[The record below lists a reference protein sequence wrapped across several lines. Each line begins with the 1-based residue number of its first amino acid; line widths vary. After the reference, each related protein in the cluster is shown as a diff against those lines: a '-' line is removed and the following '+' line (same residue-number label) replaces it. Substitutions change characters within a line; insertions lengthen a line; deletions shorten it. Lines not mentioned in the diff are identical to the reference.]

1 LRQWNETSC
10 KSGSEAHSNAISY
23 YSARMGGPESLNGL
37 QRAAEL
43 QKGPKQ
49 AIFQVTQMNGE
60 RIMCEKVSMERRRL
74 EERVDLW
81 NTQSERVRQ
90 KQEDRPCLLAGSR
103 EREEEDTRVE
113 KEGKEKIRF
122 AEGKLKDRW
131 IQEDE
136 IWRDRER
143 ERVEREWKAK
153 KLSNV
158 ASRSEEQMEVPKSWM
173 S

>member
-1 LRQWNETSC
+1 
-10 KSGSEAHSNAISY
+10 
-23 YSARMGGPESLNGL
+23 M
-37 QRAAEL
+37 
-43 QKGPKQ
+43 
-49 AIFQVTQMNGE
+49 
-60 RIMCEKVSMERRRL
+60 
-74 EERVDLW
+74 DLW

-113 KEGKEKIRF
+113 KEGKERIRF

-143 ERVEREWKAK
+143 QSGEGMESEKAFK
-153 KLSNV
+153 CCLEIRGTNGSAKILD
-158 ASRSEEQMEVPKSWM
+158 ELTGEQPGAQTHKNECTQVCCSG
-173 S
+173 